1 MIDVSIIIVNWNTK
15 DLLLNCIESLYRET
29 KNVTMEI
36 IVVDNGSSDGS
47 TEAVET
53 SYPQV
58 TVIGNNENLG
68 FARANNVGI
77 SNSKGRY
84 VCLVNSDIKAL
95 DAVVDQLCA
104 YMDQHSE
111 IGAIGPK
118 TVNDDMS
125 IRVNTRKFPT
135 LWNTFCE
142 TFFLVDLFP
151 KNKLFRGRTM
161 TWFSHMDTRNVDV
174 LSGCF
179 LMVRRE
185 VVDKVGVLDDRFF
198 IYGEDTDW
206 CKRMNLNNWDVV
218 FFADTKAIH
227 YAGAS
232 SSVAPIRFLIE
243 LTKADLQYWKKHH
256 NIIKYSLYQILM
268 LIHFLIRA
276 IGWLLKYIIKSSGR
290 EVSRAKYKS
299 YIARMNWLL
308 FNRGRRPV
316 QS

>member
-15 DLLLNCIESLYRET
+15 DLLLNCINSLYHET

-47 TEAVET
+47 TEAVK
-53 SYPQV
+53 SMYPQV
-58 TVIGNNENLG
+58 KVICNNENLG
-68 FARANNVGI
+68 FAKANNIGI
-77 SNSKGRY
+77 SESVGRY

-95 DAVVDQLCA
+95 DAVVDRLCA

-151 KNKLFRGRTM
+151 NNRLFRGRTM
-161 TWFSHMDTRNVDV
+161 TWFSHLETKNVDV

-185 VVDKVGVLDDRFF
+185 VVDKVGALDDRFF

-206 CKRMNLNNWDVV
+206 CKRMNLNNWEVV
-218 FFADTKAIH
+218 FFSETKAIH

-232 SSVAPIRFLIE
+232 SSAAPIRFLIE

-256 NIIKYSLYQILM
+256 NIIQYSLYQILM

-276 IGWLLKYIIKSSGR
+276 IGWLLKYLIKSSNK

-299 YIARMNWLL
+299 YMARMNWLI

-316 QS
+316 ES

>member
-15 DLLLNCIESLYRET
+15 ELLLNCIESLYDET
-29 KNVTMEI
+29 HDAAMEI

-47 TEAVET
+47 PEAVKST
-53 SYPQV
+53 YPQV
-58 TVIGNNENLG
+58 KVICNNENLG
-68 FARANNVGI
+68 FAKANNIGI
-77 SNSKGRY
+77 AESVGRY

-95 DAVVDQLCA
+95 DAVVDRLSA
-104 YMDQHSE
+104 YMDQHPE

-125 IRVNTRKFPT
+125 IRVNTRRFPT

-142 TFFLVDLFP
+142 TFFLADLFP
-151 KNKLFRGRTM
+151 SHSLFRGRTM
-161 TWFSHMDTRNVDV
+161 TWFSHMETKNVDV

-185 VVDKVGVLDDRFF
+185 VVEKVGALDDTFF

-206 CKRMNLNNWDVV
+206 CKRMNQNKWAVV

-232 SSVAPIRFLIE
+232 SSAAPIRFLIE

-256 NIIKYSLYQILM
+256 NIIEYSLYQILM
-268 LIHFLIRA
+268 IIHFFIRA
-276 IGWLLKYIIKSSGR
+276 LAWLMSSVIKSSNR
-290 EVSRAKYKS
+290 EISKAKYKS
-299 YIARMNWLL
+299 YFARMKWLL

-316 QS
+316 ES

>member
-1 MIDVSIIIVNWNTK
+1 MVDVSIIIVNWNTK
-15 DLLLNCIESLYRET
+15 DLLLNCIESLYNET
-29 KNVTMEI
+29 HNATMEI
-36 IVVDNGSSDGS
+36 IVVDNGSKDGS
-47 TEAVET
+47 PVAVK
-53 SYPQV
+53 SKYPQ
-58 TVIGNNENLG
+58 IKIICNNENLG
-68 FARANNVGI
+68 FAKANNIGIAESVG
-77 SNSKGRY
+77 RF

-95 DAVVDQLCA
+95 DEVVDRLVE
-104 YMDQHSE
+104 YMDQHTE

-125 IRVNTRKFPT
+125 IRVNTRRFPT
-135 LWNTFCE
+135 LWNTICE
-142 TFFLVDLFP
+142 TFFLTEIFP
-151 KNKLFRGRTM
+151 NNKLFRGRTM
-161 TWFSHMDTRNVDV
+161 TWFSHEETMNVDV

-185 VVDKVGVLDDRFF
+185 VVEKVGTLDDRFF

-206 CKRMNLNNWDVV
+206 CKRMHINNWQVV
-218 FFADTKAIH
+218 FFAETKAIH

-232 SSVAPIRFLIE
+232 SSAAPIRFLIE

-256 NIIKYSLYQILM
+256 NIFKYSLYQLIM

-276 IGWLLKYIIKSSGR
+276 FGWLMSSLIKSSNR

-299 YIARMNWLL
+299 YVARMNWLI

-316 QS
+316 ES